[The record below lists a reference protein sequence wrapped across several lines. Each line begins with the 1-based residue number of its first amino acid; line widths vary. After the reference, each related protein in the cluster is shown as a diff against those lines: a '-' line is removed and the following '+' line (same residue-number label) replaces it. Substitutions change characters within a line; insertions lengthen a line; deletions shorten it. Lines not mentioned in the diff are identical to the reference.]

1 MADSNDERLAL
12 IPALAGQS
20 PSGYIGRTALMKYIY
35 FLQALRNVP
44 LGYRFTLYS
53 YGPFDSDVLADL
65 ASAETLNVVKS
76 DLATY
81 LGGYGYRISPAERA
95 EWSRKRSSAF
105 LSHHKE
111 DVKWVL
117 HTFGSYTSAEL
128 ELLATIVFVDREAQ
142 QKKERIRLNDLV
154 KRVHEVKPHFSE
166 DKIQTYANRLIKE
179 KLLAY
184 A

>member
-1 MADSNDERLAL
+1 MSDNIESRLAL

-20 PSGYIGRTALMKYIY
+20 SCGYIGRTALMKYMY
-35 FLQALRNVP
+35 FLQVLRKVP

-81 LGGYGYRISPAERA
+81 LGGYGYKISPAERA
-95 EWSRKRSSAF
+95 EWIKKRASTF
-105 LSHHKE
+105 ISHHKE
-111 DVKWVL
+111 DIKWVL
-117 HTFGSYTSAEL
+117 HTFGSYSSAEL
-128 ELLATIVFVDREAQ
+128 ELLATIVFVDREAK
-142 QKKERIRLNDLV
+142 QKKERIHMNDIV
-154 KRVHEVKPHFSE
+154 KRVHEVKPHFNE
-166 DKIQTYANRLIKE
+166 DKIQTFANRLIKE
-179 KLLAY
+179 KLLAH

>member
-1 MADSNDERLAL
+1 MADSNEGRLAL
-12 IPALAGQS
+12 IPVLAAQS
-20 PSGYIGRTALMKYIY
+20 SNGYIGRTALMKYMY
-35 FLQALRNVP
+35 FLQVLRKVP

-65 ASAETLNVVKS
+65 GSAESLDVVKS
-76 DLATY
+76 DLAPY
-81 LGGYGYRISPAERA
+81 LGGYGYKISPAGRA
-95 EWSRKRSSAF
+95 EWLRKRSSVF

-128 ELLATIVFVDREAQ
+128 ELLATIVFVDREAH
-142 QKKERIRLNDLV
+142 QKKERIRLNDVV
-154 KRVHEVKPHFSE
+154 KRVHEIKPHFNE
-166 DKIQTYANRLIKE
+166 DKIQSYATRLIKE